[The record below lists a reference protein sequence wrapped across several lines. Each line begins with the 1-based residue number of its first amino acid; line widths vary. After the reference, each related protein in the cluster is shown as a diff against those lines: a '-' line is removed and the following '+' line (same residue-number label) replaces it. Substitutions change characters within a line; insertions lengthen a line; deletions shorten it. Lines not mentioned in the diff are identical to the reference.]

1 MDIGTFYINGEFVTP
16 KGNEKIA
23 LINPATEEEI
33 GFVVAGNKEDVNL
46 AVEAANKGF
55 LKASSLN
62 LEERKTILTEILDGM
77 AARRDDFAKAISE
90 EMGAPLKWPVETIWC
105 RHTSILKIH

>member
-46 AVEAANKGF
+46 AVEAANGIF
-55 LKASSLN
+55 KASSLN
-62 LEERKTILTEILDGM
+62 LEEEKRLPK
-77 AARRDDFAKAISE
+77 S
-90 EMGAPLKWPVETIWC
+90 
-105 RHTSILKIH
+105 

>member
-62 LEERKTILTEILDGM
+62 LEERKKRFLP
-77 AARRDDFAKAISE
+77 KS
-90 EMGAPLKWPVETIWC
+90 
-105 RHTSILKIH
+105 